1 MARPLRKGDFA
12 AGLVLAAL
20 GAFIVVEAHGWTYL
34 GEDGPGPGFFPMW
47 YGSLMIV
54 LSLVLVAQS
63 VLGATRGQA
72 APKIAWRELARAL
85 TCWAAFVACIALM
98 NLVGFAPAFALLTW
112 FIVAFMARRPQRVA
126 LPLALGGAALFHVV
140 FVLLLEVNLP
150 RGILF

>member
-1 MARPLRKGDFA
+1 MGRPVRKGDFA

-20 GAFIVVEAHGWTYL
+20 GAFIVAEARGWTYM

-47 YGSLMIV
+47 YGSLMVV
-54 LSLVLVAQS
+54 LSLALVARS
-63 VLGATRGQA
+63 VIGA
-72 APKIAWRELARAL
+72 APGQGAPKLAWRELARAL
-85 TCWAAFVACIALM
+85 TCWAAFVACITLM

-140 FVLLLEVNLP
+140 FVLLLDVNLP
-150 RGILF
+150 RGIFF

>member
-1 MARPLRKGDFA
+1 MGRPVRKGDFV

-20 GAFIVVEAHGWTYL
+20 GAFIVVEAHGWTYM

-47 YGSLMIV
+47 HGSLMVV
-54 LSLVLVAQS
+54 LSLALVARS
-63 VLGATRGQA
+63 VLGGAG
-72 APKIAWRELARAL
+72 APGASRVAWRDVARAL
-85 TCWAAFVACIALM
+85 TCWVAFVACIALM
-98 NLVGFAPAFALLTW
+98 DVVGFAPAFALLTW

-140 FVLLLEVNLP
+140 FVLLLEVSLP